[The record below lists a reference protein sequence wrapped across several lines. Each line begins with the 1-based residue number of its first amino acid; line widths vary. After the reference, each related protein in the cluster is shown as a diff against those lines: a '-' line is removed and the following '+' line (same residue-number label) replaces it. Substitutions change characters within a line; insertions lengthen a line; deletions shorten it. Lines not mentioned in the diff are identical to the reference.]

1 MIIKTK
7 QVGKNNKITIEYE
20 EGEDV
25 VNATKEAIKM
35 LSNMLEYHSA
45 LVSMELE
52 HLDDSE
58 K

>member
-1 MIIKTK
+1 MIIKTN
-7 QVGKNNKITIEYE
+7 QVGKINKITIEYE

-25 VNATKEAIKM
+25 VNAANEAIKM

-45 LVSMELE
+45 LNSIEVE
-52 HLDDSE
+52 HLDDNE

>member
-7 QVGKNNKITIEYE
+7 QTGRNNKITIEYE

-25 VNATKEAIKM
+25 VNVTKEAIKM

-45 LVSMELE
+45 LVSIELE